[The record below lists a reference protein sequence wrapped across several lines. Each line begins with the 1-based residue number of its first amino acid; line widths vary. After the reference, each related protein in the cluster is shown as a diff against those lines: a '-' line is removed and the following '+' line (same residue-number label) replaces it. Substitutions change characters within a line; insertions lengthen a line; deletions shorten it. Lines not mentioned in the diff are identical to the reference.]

1 VESRVL
7 AVANAF
13 DHLVAGGPG
22 REPTTV
28 ADAMLD
34 LERRVGSEFDPVA
47 VAALRALVGRG
58 ATESTPPAP

>member
-1 VESRVL
+1 ML

-13 DHLVAGGPG
+13 DHLTAGTPG
-22 REPTTV
+22 RPPVIV

-34 LERRVGSEFDPVA
+34 LERRAGSEFDPVA

-58 ATESTPPAP
+58 AADAA